1 MSVEFVDTNLLVY
14 AHDGGA
20 GRKHGQAVELL
31 TRLFE
36 EGTGALSIQVLAEF
50 YAAATR
56 KLGMSSAEAEAVIRD
71 LGGWM
76 IHRPAHADLLKAA
89 QLERRHKLG
98 WWDALILASAIELG
112 CTVLWKEDFSDGQRL
127 GPIMVRNPFRAPS

>member
-20 GRKHGQAVELL
+20 GAKHAKAVDLL
-31 TRLFE
+31 ARLVE
-36 EGTGALSIQVLAEF
+36 DGAGALSTQVLVEF
-50 YAAATR
+50 YSAATR
-56 KLGMSSAEAEAVIRD
+56 KLGMTSAEAEAVLRD
-71 LGGWM
+71 LGGWI

-89 QLERRHKLG
+89 QLHRRYKCA

-112 CTVLWKEDFSDGQRL
+112 CAVLWTEDFSDGQRL
-127 GPIMVRNPFRAPS
+127 GPITVRNPFR

>member
-20 GRKHGQAVELL
+20 GAKHGQAVDLL
-31 TRLFE
+31 ARLFE
-36 EGTGALSIQVLAEF
+36 EGAGALSTQVLAEF

-56 KLGMSSAEAEAVIRD
+56 KLGMTGAEAEAVIRD
-71 LGGWM
+71 LGGWI

-89 QLERRHKLG
+89 QLHRRYKLG

-112 CTVLWKEDFSDGQRL
+112 CAVLWTEDLSDGQRL
-127 GPIMVRNPFRAPS
+127 GPITVRNPFR